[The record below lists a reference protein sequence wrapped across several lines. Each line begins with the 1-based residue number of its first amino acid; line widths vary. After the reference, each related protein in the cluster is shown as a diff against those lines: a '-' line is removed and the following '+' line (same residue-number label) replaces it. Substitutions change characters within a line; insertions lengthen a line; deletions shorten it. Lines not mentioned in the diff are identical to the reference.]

1 MAGRQ
6 YLSDP
11 NTPFFSVDED
21 DVDDETFLRHSKSG
35 SSGYML
41 PNNSYRQGNSALEDN
56 RLQLLERKKAIEES
70 TLQSSERSISLLRD
84 SEQIGVAAA
93 EVYYNL
99 GFRLCSCPFIHSFI
113 NPVGHDTMIYRDEIN
128 QIKSNQITVL

>member
-6 YLSDP
+6 YVKDP

-41 PNNSYRQGNSALEDN
+41 PNNSYRQGNSTLEDN
-56 RLQLLERKKAIEES
+56 QLQLLERKKAIEES

-84 SEQIGVAAA
+84 SEQIGVATA
-93 EVYYNL
+93 EVYYSL
-99 GFRLCSCPFIHSFI
+99 GFRLCSCDWRMPHRSFESLL
-113 NPVGHDTMIYRDEIN
+113 P
-128 QIKSNQITVL
+128 SS

>member
-6 YLSDP
+6 YVASP
-11 NTPFFSVDED
+11 ITPFFSVDDDD

-41 PNNSYRQGNSALEDN
+41 PNNSYHQRNSALEDN
-56 RLQLLERKKAIEES
+56 QLQLLDRKRAIEES
-70 TLQSSERSISLLRD
+70 TIQSSQRSISLLRD

-93 EVYYNL
+93 EVCYSL
-99 GFRLCSCPFIHSFI
+99 GFRLCSC
-113 NPVGHDTMIYRDEIN
+113 D
-128 QIKSNQITVL
+128 